1 MQAKLTARLLGFAG
15 LIPFYAFLLGFWL
28 TEDYPRSVSVQG
40 FVIYSLAILCFLS
53 GALWGSVKTLSPVEQ
68 PMRLLISN
76 GLVVFAVASVLTA
89 QAVMAAGLLM
99 LGYLALLW
107 YERNVDG
114 SLGWYA
120 RMRGQLTAGV
130 VLAHVLYLWLHI
142 ALESGA

>member
-1 MQAKLTARLLGFAG
+1 MQAKLTAHVLGFLG
-15 LIPFYAFLLGFWL
+15 LVPFYLFLLGFWL

-53 GALWGSVKTLSPVEQ
+53 GVLWGSVKTLSPVEQ
-68 PMRLLISN
+68 PMRLFISN

-107 YERNVDG
+107 YERNVDDT
-114 SLGWYA
+114 SGWYA
-120 RMRGQLTAGV
+120 RMRWQLTAGV
-130 VLAHVLYLWLHI
+130 VLAHALYLWLHI
-142 ALESGA
+142 TLESNA